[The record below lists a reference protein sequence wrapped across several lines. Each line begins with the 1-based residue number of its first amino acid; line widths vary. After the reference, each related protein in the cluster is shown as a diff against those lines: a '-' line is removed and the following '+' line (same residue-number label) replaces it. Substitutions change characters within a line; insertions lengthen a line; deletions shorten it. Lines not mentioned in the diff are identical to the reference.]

1 MRVEGRYPAGT
12 IRIHDVAAGER
23 AEVRR
28 MIANVL
34 EREREEHPL
43 ERVMDVVDE
52 DANLVVTTT
61 GLHAAR
67 CVADALKRRYKD
79 GVTIRYGA
87 GPRLVTVVVAR

>member
-1 MRVEGRYPAGT
+1 VT
-12 IRIHDVAAGER
+12 I
-23 AEVRR
+23 
-28 MIANVL
+28 
-34 EREREEHPL
+34 
-43 ERVMDVVDE
+43 
-52 DANLVVTTT
+52 T